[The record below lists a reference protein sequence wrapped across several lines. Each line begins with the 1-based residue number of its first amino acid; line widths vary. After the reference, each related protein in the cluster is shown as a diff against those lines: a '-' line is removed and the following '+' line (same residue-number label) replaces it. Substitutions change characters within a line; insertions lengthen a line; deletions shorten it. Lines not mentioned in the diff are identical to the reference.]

1 MAEMI
6 DDEGEVYII
15 VPPVEEMQGKI
26 SDLFLTALSSHGYEV
41 VRSEIVNGKAVALA
55 KIRPEYLSPFS
66 SIRPQ
71 KRSR

>member
-26 SDLFLTALSSHGYEV
+26 SDLF
-41 VRSEIVNGKAVALA
+41 
-55 KIRPEYLSPFS
+55 
-66 SIRPQ
+66 
-71 KRSR
+71 